1 MPENFATDAVHI
13 GIAIFQ
19 LLGTY
24 VLACFVG
31 AGGGVLVAKT
41 YLSEK
46 IKAAVKSEYEERLEV
61 LKADLKADNDAELE
75 KLKAQLKAQG
85 DVAIEQLK
93 SELAIAAAQRNV
105 EFSHLHLKR
114 AEVLAEVYAL
124 LRDAIDATADYTKAF
139 EPAGG
144 TSREE
149 RGIKAAEA
157 TNQFIR
163 AFRTKEIY
171 LPEAAAEKVRAI
183 ADELKFAF
191 FQFLLGVNLGGDL
204 GADRTKKWLEIQE
217 RIERLSGPATK
228 ELQTDFRN
236 LLGYQA
242 DGQPV
247 GSQAA
252 QSLVTTKDGHRGGE

>member
-1 MPENFATDAVHI
+1 MTGDAAANAVHI
-13 GIAIFQ
+13 GMAIFE

-24 VLACFVG
+24 ALACFVG
-31 AGGGVLVAKT
+31 AGGGVLVART
-41 YLSEK
+41 YLSQK
-46 IKAAVKSEYEERLEV
+46 IKAAIKSEYEERLEV
-61 LKADLKADNDAELE
+61 LKADLKASNDTQLE
-75 KLKAQLKAQG
+75 RLKAQRKAQG

-114 AEVLAEVYAL
+114 AEVLAEVHAL

-149 RGIKAAEA
+149 RGIKAAKA
-157 TNQFIR
+157 TNEFIR

-171 LPEAAAEKVRAI
+171 LPESAAEKVRAI
-183 ADELKFAF
+183 SDELKFAF
-191 FQFLLGVNLGGDL
+191 FQFLYGVNPGGDL
-204 GADRTKKWLEIQE
+204 SADRTKKLHEIQE
-217 RIERLSGPATK
+217 KIERLSGPATK

-242 DGQPV
+242 GAQPV
-247 GSQAA
+247 GSRAA
-252 QSLVTTKDGHRGGE
+252 EVTKQNGDQVGE